1 VNKKIVL
8 LGYGKMGKTVLDD
21 LLRTAEFDELV
32 VADAGPNFKTEIGMI
47 SDSRVKPVE
56 LDVDDRTDHGRTV
69 GYPAGPARIPACE
82 IIAPGSSE
90 ILASAKAFMPL

>member
-1 VNKKIVL
+1 MINLTI
-8 LGYGKMGKTVLDD
+8 TVLSQ
-21 LLRTAEFDELV
+21 LV
-32 VADAGPNFKTEIGMI
+32 EGFPIGTN
-47 SDSRVKPVE
+47 
-56 LDVDDRTDHGRTV
+56 LDHGRTV